1 VCQLT
6 AVAAGSE
13 RETKKWRQPKRER
26 ARERERERE
35 SLVVCVCILSN
46 QYGRE
51 RERERGWERGGIGG
65 RWKKEERST
74 EEPAGAHTSIYR
86 ERREIYEV
94 VQVGGI
100 VGGGRRRRV

>member
-1 VCQLT
+1 MET
-6 AVAAGSE
+6 AKERKSE
-13 RETKKWRQPKRER
+13 RERER
-26 ARERERERE
+26 AWLCVCIYSPINTEKRERERERMGE
-35 SLVVCVCILSN
+35 
-46 QYGRE
+46 
-51 RERERGWERGGIGG
+51 GGIGG

-100 VGGGRRRRV
+100 VGGGSRRRV